1 MLGELVAP
9 RFLVLYAYVASAAY
23 VHLRGRVR
31 HRLQRQLTDHST
43 VFAPLNVLVY
53 AASAVPRTPLL
64 DPRAFPELAVLREH
78 WQVMRAEAEA
88 LVARGDVRPSE
99 SHQDV
104 AFNTFFARGWRRF
117 HLKWYDDF
125 LPSAQALCPRT
136 VSLLRSVPTVR
147 AALFALLPAGGKLTE
162 HRDPYAGSLRYHLG
176 LITPNSDACR
186 IFVDGEPYA
195 WHDGEDVV
203 FDETFIHRA
212 ENRTDQD
219 RIILFCDVERPLRTP
234 LMRGLDRFVAG
245 YLLRV
250 TASRNVPTERIGLVN
265 RVAGAVH
272 RARQVLR
279 RAKRA
284 NRRAYYAVKYT
295 LWAGILYLLFVR
307 VLLQGR

>member
-9 RFLVLYAYVASAAY
+9 RFLLLYVFVGSAAY

-43 VFAPLNVLVY
+43 VFAPLNVLIY

-78 WQVMRAEAEA
+78 WREMRAEAEA
-88 LVARGDVRPSE
+88 LLVQGEVRPSE

-125 LPSAQALCPRT
+125 LPSAQARCPQT
-136 VSLLRSVPTVR
+136 VALLRAVPTVR
-147 AALFALLPAGGKLTE
+147 AALFALLPAGGKLTA

-176 LITPNSDACR
+176 LITPNSDVCR

-195 WHDGEDVV
+195 WRDGEDVV
-203 FDETFIHRA
+203 FDETYIHRA

-219 RIILFCDVERPLRTP
+219 RVILFCDVERPLRTP
-234 LMRGLDRFVAG
+234 VMRALNRLIAG
-245 YLLRV
+245 YVLRV
-250 TASRNVPTERIGLVN
+250 TASQNVPTEQVGLVN
-265 RVAGAVH
+265 RVAGGVH
-272 RARQVLR
+272 GIRQVLR

-284 NRRAYYAVKYT
+284 NRWLYYAAEYT
-295 LWAGILYLLFVR
+295 LWAVILYALFLR
-307 VLLQGR
+307 VLLRGR

>member
-1 MLGELVAP
+1 MLYV
-9 RFLVLYAYVASAAY
+9 YVASAAY

-31 HRLQRQLTDHST
+31 HRLQRQITDHST
-43 VFAPLNVLVY
+43 VFAPINVLMY
-53 AASAVPRTPLL
+53 AASAVPRTPFL
-64 DPRAFPELAVLREH
+64 DPRLFPEVAVLREH
-78 WQVMRAEAEA
+78 WPEMRAEAEA
-88 LVARGDVRPSE
+88 LLQRGDVRPSTT
-99 SHQDV
+99 HQDV

-136 VSLLRSVPTVR
+136 VELLRSVPTVH

-195 WHDGEDVV
+195 WRDGEDVV
-203 FDETFIHRA
+203 FDETYIHRA

-219 RIILFCDVERPLRTP
+219 RIILFCDLERPLRTP
-234 LMRGLDRFVAG
+234 VMRALNRFIAG
-245 YLLRV
+245 HVLHV
-250 TASRNVPTERIGLVN
+250 TASRNVPAERVGLVN
-265 RVAGAVH
+265 QLSGGVH
-272 RARQVLR
+272 RLRQVLR

-284 NRRAYYAVKYT
+284 NRRLYYAVKYT
-295 LWAGILYLLFVR
+295 LWAVIAYF
-307 VLLQGR
+307 VLLRGLGAP